1 MKRLLSYFLQG
12 LLYLAPIGIT
22 IYIIVKVFV
31 FSDDLLQTIL
41 ERIIGLRIP
50 GLGLLLMILLITFLG
65 FMGQTIIARPF
76 KIFFQRI
83 LRRLPL
89 IELIYSAIN
98 DFFSAVVG
106 KEKKFNKPVLVR
118 VNDNPVVE
126 RLGFITENDM
136 KIFGLNDKIT
146 VLFPF
151 SYTFSGEMLIVPVNK
166 VTTLNLPARE
176 VMKFIVSGGVA
187 EVNTVIKVG
196 KDQNEIHGGM

>member
-22 IYIIVKVFV
+22 IYIIIQVFI
-31 FSDDLLQTIL
+31 FSDDLLQSIL
-41 ERIIGLRIP
+41 EKILGMRIP
-50 GLGLLLMILLITFLG
+50 GLGLLIMILITTALG
-65 FMGQTIIARPF
+65 YAGQTIIARPF
-76 KIFFQRI
+76 KTFFQRI
-83 LRRLPL
+83 IHRLPL

-118 VNDNPVVE
+118 VHSNPDVE
-126 RLGFITENDM
+126 RLGFITEDDL
-136 KIFGLNDKIT
+136 KKFGLTDKMA

-151 SYTFSGEMLIVPVNK
+151 SYTFSGEMLIVPINEIK
-166 VTTLNLPARE
+166 TLNLPARE

-187 EVNTVIKVG
+187 EVNIGTKGKVIG
-196 KDQNEIHGGM
+196 